1 MLQMAVSRQ
10 RIKAK
15 NLYKS
20 IGVILDGYTAEIT
33 KDVDRAANKCSKELV
48 DSLKRDSP
56 KRTGEYAKSWGRE
69 KDGSVYIVRNKKH
82 WHLTHLLEDG
92 HRKRGHKGF
101 VRAYPHIYKNA
112 DKAIQKFETDVE
124 KITKG

>member
-1 MLQMAVSRQ
+1 MLQTAVSRQ

-15 NLYKS
+15 NLHKS
-20 IGVILDGYTAEIT
+20 IGMILDGYTAEIT
-33 KDVDRAANKCSKELV
+33 KDVDQAANKSSKELV

-56 KRTGEYAKSWGRE
+56 KRTGDYAESWSRVRE
-69 KDGSVYIVRNKKH
+69 GGVYIIRNKKH
-82 WHLTHLLEDG
+82 WRLTHLLEDG

-112 DKAIQKFETDVE
+112 DKAIQKFESDVE